1 LSEPSR
7 SLRLAFAGTPAFAVP
22 ALEALAARHAVAAV
36 FTQQD
41 RPAGRGR
48 SLQMSAVKQ
57 RAVELGI
64 PVHQPAS
71 FKSAEALELL
81 RGLEVDAFIVV
92 AYGLILPPAALAI
105 PRFGC
110 LNIHASLLPRWRG
123 AAPIQR
129 AILAGDRRSG
139 VTIMRMEAGLDTGPM
154 LAASCVDIDAH
165 ETSKSLHDRLAPLG
179 ATLVC
184 EVLEDLSRGAA
195 REVPQPTE
203 GVTYAAKIDKAEA
216 LIDWQDDAAA
226 IARKV
231 HAFDPWPIAETR
243 LHGAQLRIWEA
254 QAVLQGATDP
264 LAPVA
269 AASPGGASSPGSA
282 SSPGNAAVPGCVL
295 AATAAGIDVACG
307 RGLLRIQ
314 RLQLPGRKPLTAQQF
329 ATAQP
334 LVGVC
339 MTRS

>member
-1 LSEPSR
+1 MREPSR
-7 SLRLAFAGTPAFAVP
+7 SLRLAFAGTPPFAVP
-22 ALEALAARHAVAAV
+22 ALEQLAARYEVAAA

-57 RAVELGI
+57 RALALGI

-71 FKSAEALELL
+71 FKSEEAQGLL
-81 RGLEVDAFIVV
+81 RGLSVDAFVVV

-105 PRFGC
+105 PRLGC

-129 AILAGDRRSG
+129 AILAGDVRTG

-154 LAASCVDIDAH
+154 FATLGVDIDDRDTA
-165 ETSKSLHDRLAPLG
+165 KSLQDRLAPLG

-184 EVLEDLSRGAA
+184 EVLDNLSRGQAP
-195 REVPQPTE
+195 EVPQPTE

-216 LIDWQDDAAA
+216 LIDWRDDAAA

-243 LHGAQLRIWEA
+243 MHGMQLRIWEA
-254 QAVLQGATDP
+254 QAVLQGAPDRLP
-264 LAPVA
+264 P
-269 AASPGGASSPGSA
+269 
-282 SSPGNAAVPGCVL
+282 PGCVL
-295 AATAAGIDVACG
+295 AATRAGIDVACG
-307 RGLLRIQ
+307 RGVLRIQ
-314 RLQLPGRKPLTAQQF
+314 RLQLPGRKPLTAEQF
-329 ATAQP
+329 AHAQP
-334 LVGVC
+334 LAGVC
-339 MTRS
+339 LTNA